1 MRSFINSFV
10 ISLLM
15 LSCSSPK
22 KTDSFY
28 VVNQPAEFESQEAIW
43 LIWPSTDHKEGESV
57 EQVTLAIVEAL
68 MGNIEIVITCKDK
81 ELMAHAQET
90 LKKHFGELTKLKL
103 LQLPSIEIWARDMGP
118 IFVETNHNTMAMADF
133 NFNSWGYSDTLN
145 IDTKTEE
152 LYDER
157 VAKHFQLPVISST
170 MISEGGNREVNGRGT
185 LITTEAVEMDRNPHM
200 TKEEMEKEYKRLL
213 GVKKI
218 IWLKKG
224 LVEDDHTFLGPVT
237 TLDGHTA
244 YTVVTTNGHVDE
256 FARFVNDSTILF
268 AKVDSVDLG
277 DPIAFENH
285 KRMEENYRILSEATD
300 QDGKPFTIIEMP
312 LPGTI
317 FSSMSPGDYV
327 YDYIKTLD
335 YRDGSTFPNGDNVK
349 VMAALSYLNFIITNK
364 VVIGQTSWREGMP
377 DELKLKDEKAK
388 HILQSVF
395 PDRKVI
401 MIDALAVNLG
411 GGGIHCISM
420 HQPTFPTH

>member
-1 MRSFINSFV
+1 MKLILNSILFSML
-10 ISLLM
+10 I

-22 KTDSFY
+22 KSDPIIA
-28 VVNQPAEFESQEAIW
+28 VNQPAEFESQEAIW

-68 MGNIEIVITCKDK
+68 VGNIDIVITCKDK
-81 ELMAHAQET
+81 ELLTQAEES
-90 LKKHFGELTKLKL
+90 LKKYFGEIPKLKL
-103 LQLPSIEIWARDMGP
+103 LQLPSVEIWARDMGP
-118 IFVETNHNTMAMADF
+118 IFVETNQNTWAIADF
-133 NFNSWGYSDTLN
+133 NFNSWGYSDTLD

-170 MISEGGNREVNGRGT
+170 MISEGGNREVNGKGT
-185 LITTEAVEMDRNPHM
+185 LITTEAVEMDRNPEM
-200 TKEEMEKEYKRLL
+200 TKADMEKEYKRLL

-218 IWLKKG
+218 IWLKQG
-224 LVEDDHTFLGPVT
+224 LVEDDHTFRGPIT
-237 TLDGHTA
+237 TVDGDKA

-268 AKVDSVDLG
+268 AKVDSVDLE

-285 KRMEENYRILSEATD
+285 KRMEENYRILSKATD
-300 QDGKPFTIIEMP
+300 QDGKPFTIVRMP

-317 FSSMSPGDYV
+317 FSSMNPGDYV
-327 YDYIKTLD
+327 YEYIKTLD
-335 YRDGSTFPNGDNVK
+335 YTNGSTFPNGEPIK

-364 VVIGQTSWREGMP
+364 VVIGQRCWREGMSN
-377 DELKLKDEKAK
+377 ELKLKDDEAAQ
-388 HILQSVF
+388 ILQSVF
-395 PDRKVI
+395 PDRKIV

-420 HQPTFPTH
+420 HQPLFSSN